1 MDVTSQYESHVKQ
14 MAPLV
19 LGEDAFTERGIYQ
32 AVLGANGT
40 ESLSN
45 LSVDDM
51 SVYCVI
57 NQDEA
62 VDSAEGFYF
71 SHIDAFS
78 LFVKNT
84 NKEINNYVLFSAR
97 SLVESVELEDGRV
110 GAKSRVVKHLVQL
123 KQIAEYYN
131 VRIVV
136 VNESVDGL
144 VYLDDVFARI
154 EKGRV
159 YLR

>member
-1 MDVTSQYESHVKQ
+1 M
-14 MAPLV
+14 
-19 LGEDAFTERGIYQ
+19 
-32 AVLGANGT
+32 
-40 ESLSN
+40 
-45 LSVDDM
+45 
-51 SVYCVI
+51 
-57 NQDEA
+57 
-62 VDSAEGFYF
+62 
-71 SHIDAFS
+71 
-78 LFVKNT
+78 KNT